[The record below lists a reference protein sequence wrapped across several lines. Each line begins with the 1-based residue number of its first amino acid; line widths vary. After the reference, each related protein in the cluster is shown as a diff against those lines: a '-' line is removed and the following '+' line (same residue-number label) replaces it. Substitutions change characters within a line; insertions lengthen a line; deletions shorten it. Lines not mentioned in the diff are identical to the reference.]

1 MVEAFA
7 KISEASKL
15 LVDKGFTSAAV
26 SEALGMVGASME
38 VGRVL
43 VFENRT
49 FGTRGR
55 FLADQRHGWTAPG
68 LTAAPELR
76 GLALRELAANWA
88 ESLAAGN
95 VVSCVVREA
104 PPPMRILME
113 PRQVQSIL
121 LCPIAPSKEWWG
133 FVSFEDCRQPRRWL
147 PEEVTLQRALARA
160 LGASIRQSQMR
171 SSLDQA
177 RMQLRE
183 VVKSC
188 SGTSR

>member
-15 LVDKGFTSAAV
+15 LVDKGFTPDGVNQALGLVSAALDV
-26 SEALGMVGASME
+26 DRAA
-38 VGRVL
+38 

-49 FGTRGR
+49 VILRGR
-55 FLADQRHGWTAPG
+55 ALTDQRFGWSSPSVRW
-68 LTAAPELR
+68 LPMLR
-76 GLALRELAANWA
+76 DLSLRELAANW
-88 ESLAAGN
+88 SDTLAAGN

-104 PPPMRILME
+104 PPPMRQLLE

-121 LCPIAPSKEWWG
+121 LCPIAPSKDWWG
-133 FVSFEDCRQPRRWL
+133 FVAFEDCRQPRRWL
-147 PEEVTLQRALARA
+147 PEEITILRALARS
-160 LGASIRQSQMR
+160 LGSSIRQSQMR

-177 RMQLRE
+177 RLQLRE

-188 SGTSR
+188 SGVAR